1 MPATVVVGAQF
12 GDEGKG
18 KIVDYLADRA
28 DVVVRFQGGAN
39 AGHTVQVGDQL
50 YAFHLLPSGVLRP
63 RSMNVIGNGVV
74 IDPPQLLKEI
84 AETRALGHS
93 VENLRISDR
102 AHVVMSYHKIID
114 GLEEKL
120 KGNLGAGTTLRGI
133 GPSFEDKVGRFGIR
147 MCDLVDPLALRE
159 KLETMV
165 PIKQR
170 LIDAYGGTERLD
182 LEAIYKEQVEYGARL
197 APFVADTSVWVDAAI
212 RRRKRVLFEGAQ
224 GTLLCIDHGIYPF
237 GTSSDCVAGAA
248 SVGAGVGPQFLTD
261 IVGVAKAFTS
271 RVGTGPFPTE
281 VEGATAEYLRERGG
295 GEYGTTT
302 RRPRRV
308 GWLDLVMLRMA
319 VRVNGL
325 TSLAVTK
332 LDVLGAPD
340 RVPADGRGPQR
351 SVADVGQIVDSS
363 ARAVSRRVIRS
374 RSSHALHT
382 SFPVGSPHR
391 AQALRGAGGYL
402 AWRRGRI
409 WSYPLTIACRVPG
422 LSSSRRCRI
431 SRNRPRCARS
441 A

>member
-1 MPATVVVGAQF
+1 MPATVVVGAQL

-18 KIVDYLADRA
+18 KIVDFLADRA

-39 AGHTVQVGDQL
+39 AGHTVQVGEQL
-50 YAFHLLPSGVLRP
+50 YAFHLLPSGVLRK
-63 RSMNVIGNGVV
+63 RAMNVIGNGVV
-74 IDPPQLLKEI
+74 IDPAQLLKEI
-84 AETRALGHS
+84 DETRAHGHS
-93 VENLRISDR
+93 VQNLRISDR
-102 AHVVMSYHKIID
+102 AHVVMPYHKVID
-114 GLEEKL
+114 GLEERL

-147 MCDLVDPLALRE
+147 MCDLVDPVALRE
-159 KLETMV
+159 KLETIV

-170 LIDAYGGTERLD
+170 LIEAYGGADALD
-182 LEAIYKEQVEYGARL
+182 AEAIYKEQAEYGARL
-197 APFVADTSVWVDAAI
+197 APFVADTSAWLDGAI
-212 RRRKRVLFEGAQ
+212 RRRKRLLFEGAQ

-281 VEGATAEYLRERGG
+281 VEGATADYLRERGG

-332 LDVLGAPD
+332 LDVLGGLD
-340 RVPADGRGPQR
+340 RIPVCVSYRRNGESIREFPASMRVLSACQPVYREFKGWADLTESDWIATAKKGKRALPEAVRKYLGFMEAQLKVPVRII
-351 SVADVGQIVDSS
+351 SVG
-363 ARAVSRRVIRS
+363 
-374 RSSHALHT
+374 
-382 SFPVGSPHR
+382 
-391 AQALRGAGGYL
+391 
-402 AWRRGRI
+402 
-409 WSYPLTIACRVPG
+409 
-422 LSSSRRCRI
+422 
-431 SRNRPRCARS
+431 RPRA
-441 A
+441 ATIGQ

>member
-39 AGHTVQVGDQL
+39 AGHTVQ
-50 YAFHLLPSGVLRP
+50 
-63 RSMNVIGNGVV
+63 
-74 IDPPQLLKEI
+74 
-84 AETRALGHS
+84 
-93 VENLRISDR
+93 
-102 AHVVMSYHKIID
+102 
-114 GLEEKL
+114 
-120 KGNLGAGTTLRGI
+120 
-133 GPSFEDKVGRFGIR
+133 VGRFGIR

-197 APFVADTSVWVDAAI
+197 APFVADTSVWLDAAI
-212 RRRKRVLFEGAQ
+212 RRRKRVLFEGAPS
-224 GTLLCIDHGIYPF
+224 THLCIDHGIYPF
-237 GTSSDCVAGAA
+237 GTSSDCVSGAA

-271 RVGTGPFPTE
+271 PVGTGPFPTD
-281 VEGATAEYLRERGG
+281 VEGSTAEYLRERGG

-325 TSLAVTK
+325 VSLAVTK
-332 LDVLGAPD
+332 LHQLCRLD
-340 RVPADGRGPQR
+340 RIPVCVSYRADGATIKEFPASMRVLSRCEPVYREFKGWADFTESQWIATAKRGKRALPEAVRKYLGFIEAQLKVPVR
-351 SVADVGQIVDSS
+351 IISVG
-363 ARAVSRRVIRS
+363 
-374 RSSHALHT
+374 
-382 SFPVGSPHR
+382 
-391 AQALRGAGGYL
+391 
-402 AWRRGRI
+402 
-409 WSYPLTIACRVPG
+409 
-422 LSSSRRCRI
+422 
-431 SRNRPRCARS
+431 RPRA
-441 A
+441 ATIGQ